1 MILLR
6 NLLGYS
12 TVFYGS
18 RASAITRFLGTLLP
32 GWLSSSATRSGSIG
46 VLVRIKEPKMT
57 ESLLLEEHQRCSFE
71 RKEGT
76 LTHTC

>member
-6 NLLGYS
+6 ILLGYS

-32 GWLSSSATRSGSIG
+32 GWLSSSARSGSIG

-57 ESLLLEEHQRCSFE
+57 ESLLLEHQRCSFE

-76 LTHTC
+76 LTRTC